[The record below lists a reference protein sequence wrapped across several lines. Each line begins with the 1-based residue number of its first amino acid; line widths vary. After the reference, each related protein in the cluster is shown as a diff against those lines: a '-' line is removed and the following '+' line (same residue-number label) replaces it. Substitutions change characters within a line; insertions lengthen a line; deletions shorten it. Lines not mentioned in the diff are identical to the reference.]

1 MHSYDI
7 AVGDVSGLDVAADAA
22 AVDDGAVSTGHDPV
36 RIGAEVAEVRL
47 GHADKALLG
56 ILRVIYGKVNI
67 GVRDDLVHEPV
78 ELLLNVRDVFTY
90 AVVIEKLNVELS
102 VGGYRQAAD
111 VLKLC
116 AGGGEN
122 DILAVLV
129 LHKLLFDD
137 GVGVPVEHDVNAG
150 GVVYDIRRSP
160 RLAVLLYPKVRQRYD
175 IVRTLL
181 ARCVDRRLDCRVH
194 EFARLIL
201 TEGEYPFAL
210 LILEVRGS

>member
-22 AVDDGAVSTGHDPV
+22 AVDDGGVSAGHGSV
-36 RIGAEVAEVRL
+36 RVGAEVAKVRL

-56 ILRVIYGKVNI
+56 ILRVIYGEVNI

-78 ELLLNVRDVFTY
+78 ELLLNVRDVFAY
-90 AVVIEKLNVELS
+90 AVVIEKLNIELA
-102 VGGYRQAAD
+102 VGGDRQAAD
-111 VLKLC
+111 VLKLR

-122 DILAVLV
+122 DLLAVLI

-181 ARCVDRRLDCRVH
+181 ARGIDC
-194 EFARLIL
+194 
-201 TEGEYPFAL
+201 
-210 LILEVRGS
+210 